1 MGICSCG
8 SAIEV
13 AEIDIADNLSTSAI
27 EGTSPVV
34 SPLSSLSAAS
44 AETLLSR
51 TSTYMPVMSGPKV
64 PDATLLSLIRP
75 TVRNSKWW
83 LLSFSV
89 DLQFQYGCNNKFRKR
104 QQCECLD
111 DASSIDNS
119 HLIFASSTSRAL
131 TWLVERYL
139 CLEPS
144 QTSKEKGK
152 INFRLDALR
161 IQVTPKLDRLGYVT
175 KGYRIPSS
183 YWVTWMLSAS
193 NLKLI

>member
-1 MGICSCG
+1 MAKENIHLFVVQILIFLKIPSCARHYQKHTPFHRMGICSCG

-75 TVRNSKWW
+75 TVRNSKW
-83 LLSFSV
+83 
-89 DLQFQYGCNNKFRKR
+89 
-104 QQCECLD
+104 
-111 DASSIDNS
+111 
-119 HLIFASSTSRAL
+119 
-131 TWLVERYL
+131 
-139 CLEPS
+139 
-144 QTSKEKGK
+144 
-152 INFRLDALR
+152 
-161 IQVTPKLDRLGYVT
+161 
-175 KGYRIPSS
+175 
-183 YWVTWMLSAS
+183 
-193 NLKLI
+193 